1 MILRRVIAHFRKQEW
16 TAIFLDFIIVVAGV
30 FVGLQVSNW
39 NASRSNDA
47 IAAGHLAEIADDLQS
62 HLDFNV
68 SLYGSAV
75 ARVAAVDYIY
85 DKAFAKR
92 LPQTVKLSTLEW
104 TAPPTQEIAPDELDN
119 ILGAVN
125 LTRITVSARNGYE
138 SLISSGHLGLIR
150 NRDLA
155 RSIQQFYGRYDDL
168 LSTGEVFRTFRN
180 DGVRNFYRLGVSAFD
195 ERPIDDI
202 IALARADDGF
212 AAYLRTT
219 REWAIV
225 HAGLL
230 EDLRIE
236 AEALLADINAEI
248 ARLR

>member
-1 MILRRVIAHFRKQEW
+1 MILRRFIEHVKAQNW
-16 TAIFLDFIIVVAGV
+16 TAVALDFIIVVLGV

-39 NASRSNDA
+39 NDARSNDA
-47 IAAGHLAEIADDLQS
+47 IAAGHLAEIAEDLQS
-62 HLDFNV
+62 HLDFNA

-85 DKAFAKR
+85 EKAFGTK

-104 TAPPTQEIAPDELDN
+104 AAPPTPALTEDELDN
-119 ILGAVN
+119 IMGAIN
-125 LTRITVSARNGYE
+125 LIRVTVRARNGYE

-150 NRDLA
+150 NRELA

-168 LSTGEVFRTFRN
+168 LNTDDVFRAFRN
-180 DGVRNFYRLGVSAFD
+180 DGVREFYRLGLSVFD
-195 ERPIDDI
+195 ERPVEEI
-202 IALARADDGF
+202 IAIARDDPGF

-225 HAGLL
+225 HAGILENLRVESETLL
-230 EDLRIE
+230 GK
-236 AEALLADINAEI
+236 INAELT
-248 ARLR
+248 RLQ